1 MQATEDTAAAAL
13 GSGPNPAAPGS
24 RSPLAESLP
33 REQRGHVGLKG
44 PFPGCR
50 DETKGVGGVDV
61 MTKKLGTTGVPRCGV
76 GSRER
81 PSPRQG
87 YNKREPQRL
96 AQGLGE
102 AGEEVTSVGWE
113 KRGSK

>member
-1 MQATEDTAAAAL
+1 
-13 GSGPNPAAPGS
+13 
-24 RSPLAESLP
+24 
-33 REQRGHVGLKG
+33 
-44 PFPGCR
+44 
-50 DETKGVGGVDV
+50 
-61 MTKKLGTTGVPRCGV
+61 MTKKLGTTGVPRCGA

-113 KRGSK
+113 KRGSKRLTAESGAQLDLLPGD